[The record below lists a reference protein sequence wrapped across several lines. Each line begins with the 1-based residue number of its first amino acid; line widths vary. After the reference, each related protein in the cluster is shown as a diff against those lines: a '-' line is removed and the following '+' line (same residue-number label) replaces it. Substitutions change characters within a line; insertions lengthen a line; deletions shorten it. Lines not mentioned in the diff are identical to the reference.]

1 MDVNAEAEIFKM
13 FLKGVFFAHMSCLF
27 DRKNY

>member
-1 MDVNAEAEIFKM
+1 MDVNAEEIFKL

-27 DRKNY
+27 DHKNN